1 MMIKVKTLTGR
12 EIEVD
17 IDGTDKIERIKERVA
32 EKEGIPPPQQ
42 RLIFGGKQMLDD
54 KTVNEYNV
62 TAASKSKALKGS
74 LTTKNAVNASIDCT
88 SPKYTDIEKRWII
101 YEGYLNYRYGQ
112 IKFLNL
118 SQFAVYYVVL
128 AKLPIAR
135 DKQIM
140 VMYLYRNQKKKSSNV
155 FQLDNYEKNLPTIR
169 KWMKYVRQA
178 FNYKNQNSIS
188 NNFSNVRQDLT
199 LSWKDD
205 LQNKDCI
212 ETDVIYNYQP
222 FTQKQERDS
231 PHLYTSST
239 SCYRPA
245 SSIQYEKFL
254 RSNENN
260 EIEIEQ
266 RHRFDSLQTEDN
278 IYLCVKPTPSVF
290 DEEHDKKNKC
300 SISQPE
306 LQRTTERGLST
317 STANDSFT
325 WDDIF
330 YTNDLNDYADILIT
344 SCQNGAFLVRPQ
356 SKKTNSNNHDYT
368 LSIYTSGKVIKYKI
382 LSLPNKTYTLQNN
395 KSQPCF
401 VDIPH
406 LCQYYTNH
414 RLPCSTSGDD
424 CTKGNFKN
432 VYLTW
437 PYTYYCHTNKY

>member
-1 MMIKVKTLTGR
+1 MT
-12 EIEVD
+12 
-17 IDGTDKIERIKERVA
+17 
-32 EKEGIPPPQQ
+32 
-42 RLIFGGKQMLDD
+42 
-54 KTVNEYNV
+54 
-62 TAASKSKALKGS
+62 SKSKALKGS

-155 FQLDNYEKNLPTIR
+155 FQLDNYEKLSDQCSKTIKSHCYLFELIGKNQR
-169 KWMKYVRQA
+169 DIEIFGTITSDERDKWMKYVRQA

-222 FTQKQERDS
+222 FTQKEEQERDS